1 MRYELDARDSNRL
14 VDRLKREGY
23 KSFGIG
29 SEHKLK
35 GLLVESVRILKLIGS
50 PLGILLKACA
60 ELVFVDI
67 LCEESNRL
75 IVYQCGDI
83 LGPYIRHF
91 IYNVGSVRSVFRTSL
106 DSKLCSLC
114 KISVCALAFGHYK
127 LTVAVDVLPRLGD
140 SQITSLRK
148 RNGAV
153 YHKYSLN
160 RSRLVLHRIVVNDN
174 AVLSSSLDL
183 IGAPGD
189 RSRSGNVKT
198 LAAFVFLNV
207 SDRAGINTVFDGAVL
222 IITCFAVR
230 HNEVIFLGGVDN
242 NFLTRLRC
250 VKIVFEVRL
259 VRGSVKQRSDIINT
273 ARGCSAISAGNADST
288 ANQKHKSEYESCYP
302 LKFRL
307 SHCKIFLLLNFVL
320 RRCRKDTQTPRHLL
334 RSKR

>member
-23 KSFGIG
+23 KSVGIG

-35 GLLVESVRILKLIGS
+35 GLLVESVRVLKLVGC

-60 ELVFVDI
+60 KLVSIDI

-75 IVYQCGDI
+75 IVYQRGDI

-106 DSKLCSLC
+106 NSKLCRLC
-114 KISVCALAFGHYK
+114 KVSFCTLAFGHYE

-153 YHKYSLN
+153 YHEYSLN

-174 AVLSSSLDL
+174 AVLSRYLNL

-189 RSRSGNVKT
+189 RSRAGNVKT

-207 SDRAGINTVFDGAVL
+207 SNRAGINTVFDGAVL

-259 VRGSVKQRSDIINT
+259 VRGSVKQRRDVVNT
-273 ARGCSAISAGNADST
+273 ARGRSAISAGNADST